1 MPNRAKSASTSP
13 PTCKADEKAKK
24 KTAPAGA
31 PSELANHAATVD
43 ESQVDQVLKWILK
56 GHSEHDV
63 AEAVANE
70 FPGADVPALVAAVL
84 AILDN
89 AGQFD
94 PVRVRGFCFSSAHN
108 LYAEMIEIG
117 DYSGALRA
125 LKFIEAMTR
134 TDVH

>member
-43 ESQVDQVLKWILK
+43 ESQV
-56 GHSEHDV
+56 EHDV